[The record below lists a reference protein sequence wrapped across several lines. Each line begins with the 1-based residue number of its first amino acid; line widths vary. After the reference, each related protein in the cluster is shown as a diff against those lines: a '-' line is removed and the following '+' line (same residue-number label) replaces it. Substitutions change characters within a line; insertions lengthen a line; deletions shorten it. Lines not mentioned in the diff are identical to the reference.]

1 VSGAAPARTK
11 VAVLS
16 FAHGH
21 ATGYVR
27 HLLSRRDVEVIAADP
42 DGMAAPDAGPRG
54 LELANQLGVTYVDST
69 QEALAWG
76 PDAVVVCS
84 ENINHRA
91 LVEQAAGAGAQ
102 ILCEKPLATTAA
114 DAAAMLAAVQ
124 RAGVALMVAYPVRFS
139 PSFVDLLAQVRSGAV
154 GEVLAVMGTNNG
166 QIPLADR
173 QWFTDPALSGGGCFV
188 DHIVHCADLLDALLG
203 QSATSVRAVSNA
215 ILHAGAGVQVETGGL
230 VTITYPSGVIASIDC
245 SWSQPLSAPNWGGLS
260 LEVIGTKGSIKIS
273 PFASHVEGYGAK
285 DAIWLPFGPDLDAAM
300 IDAFLAGV
308 AEGRNPQPDGN
319 VGLRTV
325 SLMNAAQRSA
335 RTGQPVAL

>member
-1 VSGAAPARTK
+1 VNIPPAVRTK

-21 ATGYVR
+21 AQGYVR
-27 HLLSRRDVEVIAADP
+27 YLLTRCDVEVIACDP
-42 DGMAAPDAGPRG
+42 DGMASPDAGPRG
-54 LELANQLGVTYVDST
+54 LELANQLGVTYVDSV

-91 LVEQAAGAGAQ
+91 LVEQAAAAGAQ

-114 DAAAMLAAVQ
+114 DAAAMLAAT
-124 RAGVALMVAYPVRFS
+124 REAGVALMIAYPVRFS
-139 PSFVDLLAQVRSGAV
+139 PSFVDLLAQVRAGAL

-166 QIPLADR
+166 WIPLGDR

-215 ILHAGAGVQVETGGL
+215 ILHADAGVQVETGGL
-230 VTITYPSGVIASIDC
+230 VTITYPSGVIATIDC
-245 SWSQPLSAPNWGGLS
+245 SWSQPLSAPNWGGLT
-260 LEVIGTKGSIKIS
+260 LEVVGTKGSIKIG
-273 PFASHVEGYGAK
+273 PFASHVGGYGTK
-285 DAIWLPFGPDLDAAM
+285 GAIWLPFGPDLDAAM
-300 IDAFLAGV
+300 IEEFLAGV
-308 AEGRNPQPDGN
+308 VQGRSPQPDGQ

-335 RTGQPVAL
+335 RTGAPVAL

>member
-1 VSGAAPARTK
+1 VSGAVSARTK
-11 VAVLS
+11 VACLS

-27 HLLSRRDVEVIAADP
+27 YLLSRLDVEVIACDP
-42 DGMAAPDAGPRG
+42 DGATSGDTGPRG

-91 LVEQAAGAGAQ
+91 LVEQAAAAGAQ

-139 PSFVDLLAQVRSGAV
+139 PSFVDLLAQVRAGAL

-166 QIPLADR
+166 QIPLSER

-188 DHIVHCADLLDALLG
+188 DHIVHCADLLDSLLG
-203 QSATSVRAVSNA
+203 QQATSVRAVSNA
-215 ILHAGAGVQVETGGL
+215 ILHAEAGVQVETGGM
-230 VTITYPSGVIASIDC
+230 VTITYPSGVIATIDC
-245 SWSQPLSAPNWGGLS
+245 SWSQPMSAPNWGGLT
-260 LEVIGTKGSIKIS
+260 LEVVGTKGSIKIS
-273 PFASHVEGYGAK
+273 PFASHVGGYGATGP
-285 DAIWLPFGPDLDAAM
+285 IWLPYGPDLDAAM
-300 IDAFLAGV
+300 IDTFLRGV
-308 AEGRNPQPDGN
+308 TEGRNPQPDGQ

-335 RTGQPVAL
+335 LTGQPVAL

>member
-1 VSGAAPARTK
+1 MSGAAPARTK

-27 HLLSRRDVEVIAADP
+27 YLLSRRDVEVIACDP
-42 DGMAAPDAGPRG
+42 GALACPEDGPRG
-54 LELANQLGVTYVDST
+54 LELANQLGVTYVEST

-76 PDAVVVCS
+76 PDAVVVCC

-91 LVEQAAGAGAQ
+91 MVEQAAAAGAQ

-139 PSFVDLLAQVRSGAV
+139 DSFVDLLAQVRAGAL

-203 QSATSVRAVSNA
+203 QSAASVRAVSNA
-215 ILHAGAGVQVETGGL
+215 ILHAEAGVPVETGGM
-230 VTITYPSGVIASIDC
+230 VTITYPSGVIATIDC
-245 SWSQPLSAPNWGGLS
+245 SWSQPLSAPNWGGLT
-260 LEVIGTKGSIKIS
+260 LEVVGTKGSIKIS
-273 PFASHVEGYGAK
+273 PFASHVDGFGPR
-285 DAIWLPFGPDLDAAM
+285 DPIWLPFGPDLDAAM
-300 IDAFLAGV
+300 IDEFLRGV
-308 AEGRNPQPDGN
+308 AAGRNPQPDGH

-325 SLMNAAQRSA
+325 SLMNAAQQSA
-335 RTGQPVAL
+335 RTGQPVTL